1 MGNIT
6 RIGKREKGYF
16 DRTEKDW
23 WDIIR
28 CLIVVDECHNILN
41 IEKAYAAKWFVTL
54 MSEARKYFT
63 GIALATQRVQRMFPN
78 ADNAQDKDTVEA
90 ANKLKE
96 IFGLTQ
102 YKILLKQDS
111 TSISFLKSIFGNTF
125 TETEYNLIPTFE
137 TSKEV
142 GGSQGILSI
151 SGDQNIQ
158 MTFQVTEE
166 ELALFNGGA

>member
-1 MGNIT
+1 
-6 RIGKREKGYF
+6 
-16 DRTEKDW
+16 
-23 WDIIR
+23 
-28 CLIVVDECHNILN
+28 
-41 IEKAYAAKWFVTL
+41 

-90 ANKLKE
+90 ANKLKRN
-96 IFGLTQ
+96 IWFDSIQNSLKTRF
-102 YKILLKQDS
+102 YFNWLLK
-111 TSISFLKSIFGNTF
+111 IFGNTF
-125 TETEYNLIPTFE
+125 TETEYNLIPAFE

>member
-1 MGNIT
+1 M
-6 RIGKREKGYF
+6 KGYF
-16 DRTEKDW
+16 DRNEKDW

-28 CLIVVDECHNILN
+28 CLVVVDECHNILN
-41 IEKAYAAKWFVTL
+41 EKAYAAKWFVTL

-90 ANKLKE
+90 ANKLK

-111 TSISFLKSIFGNTF
+111 TSIGF
-125 TETEYNLIPTFE
+125 
-137 TSKEV
+137 
-142 GGSQGILSI
+142 
-151 SGDQNIQ
+151 
-158 MTFQVTEE
+158 
-166 ELALFNGGA
+166 

>member
-1 MGNIT
+1 
-6 RIGKREKGYF
+6 
-16 DRTEKDW
+16 
-23 WDIIR
+23 
-28 CLIVVDECHNILN
+28 
-41 IEKAYAAKWFVTL
+41 
-54 MSEARKYFT
+54 YFT

-111 TSISFLKSIFGNTF
+111 TSIGFLKKIFGNTF
-125 TETEYNLIPTFE
+125 TETEYNLIPAFE

>member
-16 DRTEKDW
+16 DRNEKDW

-28 CLIVVDECHNILN
+28 CLVVVDECHNILN

-90 ANKLKE
+90 ANKLKRN
-96 IFGLTQ
+96 IWFDSIQNSLKTRFYFNWLFKKSLGIHLQKQNTT
-102 YKILLKQDS
+102 LFLPLKQA
-111 TSISFLKSIFGNTF
+111 KR
-125 TETEYNLIPTFE
+125 
-137 TSKEV
+137 
-142 GGSQGILSI
+142 
-151 SGDQNIQ
+151 
-158 MTFQVTEE
+158 
-166 ELALFNGGA
+166 

>member
-6 RIGKREKGYF
+6 RIGSVKRVF
-16 DRTEKDW
+16 RNEKDW

-28 CLIVVDECHNILN
+28 CLVVVDECHNILN

-90 ANKLKE
+90 ANKLKRN
-96 IFGLTQ
+96 IWFDSIQNSLKTRF
-102 YKILLKQDS
+102 YFNWLLKN
-111 TSISFLKSIFGNTF
+111 LW
-125 TETEYNLIPTFE
+125 EYIYRNR
-137 TSKEV
+137 
-142 GGSQGILSI
+142 
-151 SGDQNIQ
+151 IQ
-158 MTFQVTEE
+158 PYSC
-166 ELALFNGGA
+166 L

>member
-1 MGNIT
+1 
-6 RIGKREKGYF
+6 
-16 DRTEKDW
+16 
-23 WDIIR
+23 
-28 CLIVVDECHNILN
+28 
-41 IEKAYAAKWFVTL
+41 

-111 TSISFLKSIFGNTF
+111 TSIGFLKKSLGIHLQKQNT
-125 TETEYNLIPTFE
+125 T
-137 TSKEV
+137 
-142 GGSQGILSI
+142 
-151 SGDQNIQ
+151 
-158 MTFQVTEE
+158 
-166 ELALFNGGA
+166 LFLPLKQAKR

>member
-1 MGNIT
+1 M
-6 RIGKREKGYF
+6 RKGILIV
-16 DRTEKDW
+16 TKKDW

-28 CLIVVDECHNILN
+28 CLVVVDECHNILN

-90 ANKLKE
+90 ANKLKRN
-96 IFGLTQ
+96 IWFDSIQ
-102 YKILLKQDS
+102 NSLK
-111 TSISFLKSIFGNTF
+111 TRFYFNWLFKKIFGNTF
-125 TETEYNLIPTFE
+125 TETEYNLIPAFE